1 MRDSCRIAA
10 EVLQRVCEM
19 VAPGVS
25 TQQLDEAAAKFMA
38 EAGAKS
44 ACYQYRI
51 GNRTFPSH
59 TCLSVNE
66 EVVHGI
72 GRPDRILQLGDS
84 ITVDVCVMYNGY
96 IGDNAR
102 TVPVG
107 PVAPEIQR
115 LLKVTE
121 DALYLGIE
129 KAHAGNKVRDIAA
142 TVQDFVERN
151 QMTVV
156 REFVGHGVGRSMHEE
171 PQVPNYRTN
180 GTGKKLQPGMTIAI
194 EPMVNLGRSDIEVL
208 SDGWTAVTRDR
219 SPSAHFE
226 HTVLITTSGP
236 EILTKVA

>member
-10 EVLQRVCEM
+10 EVLHRVCQM
-19 VAPGVS
+19 VAPGIS
-25 TQQLDEAAAKFMA
+25 TKQLDEAAAKFMA

-107 PVAPEIQR
+107 PVAPDIQQ
-115 LLKVTE
+115 LLKITE
-121 DALYLGIE
+121 EALYLGIE

-142 TVQDFVERN
+142 TVQDFVEGN
-151 QMTVV
+151 QMNVV
-156 REFVGHGVGRSMHEE
+156 REFVGHGVGRTMHEE
-171 PQVPNYRTN
+171 PQVPNYRTS

-208 SDGWTAVTRDR
+208 QDGWTAVTRDR
-219 SPSAHFE
+219 SASAHFE

-236 EILTKVA
+236 EILTKVP